1 MVIDVSAEMI
11 RLLGIL
17 AGCPNGA
24 TWRELIMQ
32 EVKGSLIYEGVML
45 NLVRVKQERTFGHT
59 TYRFEILPAGIQL
72 LAPATGDDRLYSV
85 GAALE

>member
-1 MVIDVSAEMI
+1 MVIEVSAEMI

-17 AGCPNGA
+17 AGCQNGA

-32 EVKGSLIYEGVML
+32 EVKGSLIYEAVKL
-45 NLVRVKQERTFGHT
+45 NLVRVKQERAFGQT

-72 LAPATGDDRLYSV
+72 LGV
-85 GAALE
+85 QE